1 MQKINWTV
9 RLQNKQFVLSL
20 ASFIILNAQVVA
32 VAMGYKFDLD
42 AVTGVVVAVVNI
54 IFGLLAFAG
63 IVQDPTTQGYGDSER
78 ALNYTEPN

>member
-9 RLQNKQFVLSL
+9 RLQNKQFVVSL
-20 ASFIILNAQVVA
+20 ASFIVLNAQVVA
-32 VAMGYKFDLD
+32 VAMGFKFDLD
-42 AVTGVVVAVVNI
+42 VVTGVVVAIVNI

-78 ALNYTEPN
+78 ALKYTEPN

>member
-78 ALNYTEPN
+78 ALTYTTPK